1 MKCRIFDVVRELVGV
16 GVIVG
21 LGIGT
26 APANAAIETLEFSG
40 YFLSGSVAPFPLFP
54 ATISG
59 MVVYDTTNSGVVTPY
74 NYTFVNSD
82 LTVGSSAW
90 YYNSIT
96 KFVFRSVNAELGSQI
111 TGSYSAPG
119 AGVFAVY
126 SNNSGLDALAPGAF
140 AGGGL
145 TGVAPNGYNLIS
157 SDIYFFSLGRIL
169 GSNVLPDITNPAAPF
184 SDFLSSPP
192 PGGYAGALFSATYQ
206 PLSGGS
212 DVTIYATLGTVAVPE
227 PSTWAMML
235 VGFVG
240 LGCAGYRRARTGQAT
255 RAA

>member
-111 TGSYSAPG
+111 TGCTLLLERECLPYTVIIADWTHWHP
-119 AGVFAVY
+119 
-126 SNNSGLDALAPGAF
+126 ALSP
-140 AGGGL
+140 
-145 TGVAPNGYNLIS
+145 VA
-157 SDIYFFSLGRIL
+157 
-169 GSNVLPDITNPAAPF
+169 A
-184 SDFLSSPP
+184 
-192 PGGYAGALFSATYQ
+192 
-206 PLSGGS
+206 
-212 DVTIYATLGTVAVPE
+212 
-227 PSTWAMML
+227 
-235 VGFVG
+235 
-240 LGCAGYRRARTGQAT
+240 
-255 RAA
+255 